1 MRKIV
6 KPSYD
11 NGKNKP
17 VRTTSS
23 GITRRRP
30 RPIRKGEPSW
40 KIYYDTEEE
49 YQNATKTEEQL
60 RQKQTQQYLQKKD
73 REAAKADKLFE
84 SFRSANDAIAEQ
96 INKPV
101 ISKKQIKQAQKE
113 QEEKNINT
121 WKPALNTVDLGINL
135 VSLLRPNPY
144 MYAGSMLW
152 DAFQMGDDIATG
164 DVPIN
169 STASLLFDGIGYAG
183 ATNRLRPITIRIP
196 RGRSTSGL
204 PRSRQM
210 TINTD
215 KVADV
220 TGTGFNV
227 LDGSSDVY
235 GIGKFGF
242 NYANT
247 QNPNLMFK
255 PFSYDEGKDQILK
268 SPARLQR
275 HKKNE
280 LGEFDDGKDDHRYY
294 DYIIAQS
301 MLGNPTAKRMTGED
315 NRYIPAFGQGDRSNL
330 VLGSYG
336 NYATPSVMNIG
347 GELMYIP
354 NPWEVF
360 PEWMV
365 QNQSFRFNNPNDA
378 IDFAESYKYSSPAF
392 PEFFGVDNS
401 VNYDKGKDSGIHI
414 KKKNRGK
421 FTAAAKRA
429 GMGVQAYARKI
440 LNAPKGKYSSTLRKR
455 ANFARNFAH

>member
-6 KPSYD
+6 KPSYN

-17 VRTTSS
+17 VRTTPSR
-23 GITRRRP
+23 ITRRRP
-30 RPIRKGEPSW
+30 RPIRKGESSW

-49 YQNATKTEEQL
+49 YQNVTKAEEQL

-73 REAAKADKLFE
+73 REAAKADRLFG
-84 SFRSANDAIAEQ
+84 SLRSANDAIVEQ
-96 INKPV
+96 IDKPV

-121 WKPALNTVDLGINL
+121 WKPALNTVDLGVNL

-164 DVPIN
+164 DAPIN

-255 PFSYDEGKDQILK
+255 PFSYDKGKDQILK

-275 HKKNE
+275 LDKYEQSKDNKKSAV
-280 LGEFDDGKDDHRYY
+280 YY
-294 DYIIAQS
+294 DS
-301 MLGNPTAKRMTGED
+301 STGEYSSD
-315 NRYIPAFGQGDRSNL
+315 LSTKLTVLNRIGDDPTHPKRGNWNGDEFALTDFGMQNPNYTMFGVVDGNQDPQAIL
-330 VLGSYG
+330 TYKDGIVLPEFTVTPDG
-336 NYATPSVMNIG
+336 NYIMNDYDNIR
-347 GELMYIP
+347 L
-354 NPWEVF
+354 N
-360 PEWMV
+360 
-365 QNQSFRFNNPNDA
+365 FN
-378 IDFAESYKYSSPAF
+378 
-392 PEFFGVDNS
+392 
-401 VNYDKGKDSGIHI
+401 KGKDSGIHI
-414 KKKNRGK
+414 KKANRGK

-440 LNAPKGKYSSTLRKR
+440 LSAPKGKYSPTLRRR
-455 ANFARNFAH
+455 AAFAKAVSKFKH